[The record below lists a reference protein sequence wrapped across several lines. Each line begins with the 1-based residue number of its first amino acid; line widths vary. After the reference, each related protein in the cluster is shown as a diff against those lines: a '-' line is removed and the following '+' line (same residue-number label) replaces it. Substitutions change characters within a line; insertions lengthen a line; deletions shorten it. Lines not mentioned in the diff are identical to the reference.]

1 MDELEVVVVE
11 VVDEFE
17 NDVLPVLFV
26 AGGDDLVFDGL
37 ISVLLFSAFMPMKR
51 SPAKPPPQTSTTCLL
66 YTSDAA
72 DERSSVDLG
81 GRRIINK
88 KTNADRVESGTQ
100 EK

>member
-1 MDELEVVVVE
+1 LDELEVVVVE

-51 SPAKPPPQTSTTCLL
+51 SPAKPPPQTSTT
-66 YTSDAA
+66 TPRIKSTQTHVF
-72 DERSSVDLG
+72 EDLTG
-81 GRRIINK
+81 GCIEYCCGVFQPGC
-88 KTNADRVESGTQ
+88 DPG
-100 EK
+100 